1 MAAEP
6 SFEAFEL
13 ADAPSSAEELAAV
26 GRINLDFVS
35 GTKRKS
41 SDLVSCV
48 KPA

>member
-26 GRINLDFVS
+26 GGIDLDFVS
-35 GTKRKS
+35 GTKRES